1 VFSCQN
7 QRKLKETKKL
17 HKPPKSKRTRMTKTT
32 TGTRSGD
39 SKLHISSNCE
49 TLAFTGTTQGETKTS
64 LALKGLR
71 KEAKTGGGRFSSPN
85 IIGLL

>member
-1 VFSCQN
+1 
-7 QRKLKETKKL
+7 
-17 HKPPKSKRTRMTKTT
+17 MTKTT

-85 IIGLL
+85 EYNWSFIKVTFFNNQEEITLLSK